1 MASVACVCCGDVSP
15 LLSLDSFVS
24 AWCSGYHICLTRRRS
39 PVQSRAL
46 ISVPPMHRSKHTGN
60 SVLPLGLEPRTFRLL
75 AECSNQLSYESTLP
89 PQPETA
95 PRIWD
100 MAPCMPP
107 VGNIAPAVC
116 RCNVVPAIFS
126 KVYRLPPPHY
136 RTRAQGCNVCAL
148 QILRS
153 SQLGA
158 EHLLR
163 RSSSGNARPRFR

>member
-1 MASVACVCCGDVSP
+1 MVRVAQA
-15 LLSLDSFVS
+15 LREALWLAHDSGS

-126 KVYRLPPPHY
+126 KVCKLPPPHY